1 MGIIIPESDMQFG
14 KYKEKQIFQL
24 EKSEQYTKKL
34 RQQGVR
40 CCEFILLRSNKLCFI
55 EANSL

>member
-1 MGIIIPESDMQFG
+1 MGIVIPESDMQFG

-40 CCEFILLRSNKLCFI
+40 CCEFILLSYV
-55 EANSL
+55 S